1 MSAGPRDARFGQW
14 TGGPAWCKLA
24 RMSAEAFQAAERALL
39 AEYGVAAESR
49 SLALADP
56 AVKVRVLESG
66 AGEPLVLVHGSG
78 MSAPTWTPLLARL
91 GDRRVHAVDL
101 PGFGLSD
108 PLDYS
113 GRSLRG
119 HAVAQLG
126 SLLDAL
132 ELDRATIAGTSL
144 GAMWAICLA
153 LERPE
158 RVSRVVAL
166 GIPAV
171 ALPGMKG
178 DPFFRAM
185 TTPGVRQLASRLP
198 APPSAKV
205 TRRAMTKPMGRR
217 VAERYSDA
225 FFEVVRAGMA
235 MPGWKLA
242 MTTHLNLAMRS
253 GKPRPDNLLSDD
265 ELRSI
270 APPVLFVMGDAD
282 VYGPPEVCQRAAAM
296 MPDARVEVLPGGHAP
311 FLDDPGRCAELIR
324 SG

>member
-1 MSAGPRDARFGQW
+1 MQAR
-14 TGGPAWCKLA
+14 
-24 RMSAEAFQAAERALL
+24 RMAAQAFQDAERALL

-49 SLALADP
+49 FLPLADP
-56 AVKVRVLESG
+56 ALKVRVLETG

-91 GDRRVHAVDL
+91 GGRRVHAPDL

-108 PLDYS
+108 RLDYS
-113 GRSLRG
+113 GRSLRR
-119 HAVAQLG
+119 HAVAQLS

-132 ELDRATIAGTSL
+132 ELERATIAGTSL
-144 GAMWAICLA
+144 GAMWGMCLA

-158 RVSRVVAL
+158 RVNRIVAI

-185 TTPGVRQLASRLP
+185 TTPVVKQIVRRLP
-198 APPSAKV
+198 APPSAKA
-205 TRRAMTKPMGRR
+205 TRRAMTKAMGRP

-225 FFEVVRAGMA
+225 YFEVVRAGMG

-253 GKPRPDNLLSDD
+253 GKPRPENLLSDD

-282 VYGPPEVCQRAAAM
+282 VYGPPEVCQRAAAL
-296 MPDARVEVLPGGHAP
+296 MPDARVEVMPGGHAP
-311 FLDDPGRCAELIR
+311 FLDDPARCAELIR

>member
-1 MSAGPRDARFGQW
+1 MTDPSPPRSGPGA
-14 TGGPAWCKLA
+14 PAQ
-24 RMSAEAFQAAERALL
+24 AFQQAERALL
-39 AEYGVAAESR
+39 ADYRIDAGQR
-49 SLALADP
+49 FLALADP
-56 AVKVRVLESG
+56 PLTVRVLETG

-78 MSAPTWTPLLARL
+78 MSAPTWAPMLAHL

-113 GRSLRG
+113 GRTLRG

-132 ELDRATIAGTSL
+132 ELEQATIAGTSL
-144 GAMWAICLA
+144 GAMWALCLA

-158 RVSRVVAL
+158 RVRRVVAI

-171 ALPGMKG
+171 ALPWMKG

-185 TTPGVRQLASRLP
+185 TTPVVKGLVSRIP
-198 APPSAKV
+198 APRSAKA
-205 TRRAMTKPMGRR
+205 TRRAMTRAMGRP

-225 FFEVVRAGMA
+225 FFDVVRTGMG
-235 MPGWKLA
+235 MPGWKRA
-242 MTTHLNLAMRS
+242 MASHLNLAMRS
-253 GKPRPDNLLSDD
+253 GKARPENLLSDE

-270 APPVLFVMGDAD
+270 EAPVLFVMGEAD
-282 VYGPPEVCQRAAAM
+282 VYGPPSVCERAAAV
-296 MPDARVEVLPGGHAP
+296 MPHARVEVMPGGHAP
-311 FLDDPGRCAELIR
+311 FLDDPARCAELIR